1 MYEIIGID
9 KKMEELAKES
19 EKEIQTEFK
28 QIEQVCQY
36 NSLKVLKAFQDNHIS
51 CLLYTSDAADE

>member
-36 NSLKVLKAFQDNHIS
+36 NSL
-51 CLLYTSDAADE
+51 